1 MMPCH
6 EVMGILNTPLLYLK
20 RIVPILR
27 VVLVICLWLGTG
39 SCIVQAEEV
48 FCPSIQSV
56 ELDREQVVAGESL
69 LICLNW
75 FTKSTT
81 THQHQ
86 LALYLV
92 GIGRPPDFSTNLLLT
107 PSTREWKTGKK
118 IQTRPVEINIP
129 ASLHTG
135 WYRMLLSAVEVEGT
149 TSRVI
154 QLDDADR
161 LEHNFQYC
169 FGEIEV
175 LPQGSSG
182 KREKVIRWNL
192 LDPARPDRPNEEWR
206 MRHAERIADAR
217 SHADTMKTLFIGD
230 SITGGWRD
238 IGKEIWDR
246 EFVSLNAVNIGI
258 AGSQTSHIL
267 WQIEHGAIDGIH
279 PKVAILMIG
288 VNNLVFSPSQSS
300 SDIARGIKAIISQ
313 LRKRLPETKI
323 LLLGTFRK
331 DRSEGSLDRVKI
343 KEINQKISRL
353 SNSRM
358 IRFEDIGDRFLDHSG
373 GLTPEI
379 SPDGVHLT
387 PKGYQVWADSI
398 LPILKEMLS
407 DPVSSEGG
415 HH

>member
-1 MMPCH
+1 
-6 EVMGILNTPLLYLK
+6 
-20 RIVPILR
+20 
-27 VVLVICLWLGTG
+27 
-39 SCIVQAEEV
+39 
-48 FCPSIQSV
+48 
-56 ELDREQVVAGESL
+56 
-69 LICLNW
+69 
-75 FTKSTT
+75 
-81 THQHQ
+81 
-86 LALYLV
+86 
-92 GIGRPPDFSTNLLLT
+92 
-107 PSTREWKTGKK
+107 
-118 IQTRPVEINIP
+118 
-129 ASLHTG
+129 
-135 WYRMLLSAVEVEGT
+135 MLLSAVEVEGP